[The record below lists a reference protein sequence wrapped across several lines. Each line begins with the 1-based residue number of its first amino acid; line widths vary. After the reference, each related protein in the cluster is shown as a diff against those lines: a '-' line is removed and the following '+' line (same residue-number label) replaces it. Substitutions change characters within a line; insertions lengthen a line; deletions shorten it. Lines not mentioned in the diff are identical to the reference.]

1 MFKKIISALLSAA
14 LILGV
19 AYVPTFAAGEDEK
32 VTLIVETE
40 GAPLLATKNAVR
52 IGASE
57 FMKTAEAKNTEAKL
71 LSAQAEVKSD
81 IKRRTGVSADKGFTY
96 TSVLNGFSMEARES
110 DIEKIKSIDGVKN
123 VYISQAASIPTP
135 ISGEDG
141 EPSLSAQ
148 MMNVQAMYDNGFDGR
163 GQAVA
168 IIDAGFDVVHE
179 FFSSPIESPRL
190 SKSYV
195 KDLIENNELNAK
207 AEANQVYKNAKI
219 PFAYDYGDNNA
230 DVYYPQLSHGTH
242 VAGIAAGKNGVF
254 EGTTFSG
261 VAPEAQLILMKIA
274 DSEGSTYNSIIIA
287 AMDDAAKMDV
297 CAVNLSLGSTMANSP
312 AYTTAC
318 DNLRNAGIAV
328 VSAAGNDDRYP
339 ETAENPDYSYV
350 DYPAGCSAST
360 SVASCDT
367 DKRWLVG
374 GGITLSDGEKLVVDQ
389 EVYSELFFK
398 KFSDKFY
405 DYVYVG
411 SETTPPEEV
420 VKGKIVISVL
430 NSGITSRYLLDCGA
444 IGMIFVEN
452 DEIDGRLHTVSDEK
466 IPGLVVR
473 KSYGEKLINADDKRF
488 KTDAEICTLY
498 KEFPDAGI
506 SYFSNWA
513 TGSNLELKPEITAPG
528 GNILSSVNGDMYENN
543 NGTSMAAPH
552 ITGAMALMS
561 GFVDAEYPDVSGADK
576 VALMENIMMSSASI
590 MFSDDAKTL
599 PLSPRKQGAGLAN
612 LDDALTIP
620 VILKGDSGK
629 SKLSLGDML
638 GDEITLKF
646 TAENLTDSPVTYD
659 DISVCALTDGYENV
673 NGENLISD
681 SVPLEITAV
690 QKPEEVTIP
699 AKDTRDIE
707 IKITLNSAQTAAN
720 KQIFT
725 NGFWVDGYINLSSK
739 DGSVTKASM
748 PYTGF
753 YGDWTAFDAFSPSYF
768 EEGGS
773 AANGYIGYNSNVL
786 GTNLFVSSDED
797 KSEYESESYVGISD
811 LTDTGYRI
819 RVRMLRALVDTTLT
833 VKDSGGNVVY
843 EKKLND
849 GLCRQI
855 ESYDYFENISL
866 NGLGLPEGDYT
877 AVLSGKFVYGGKSRT
892 EEKTYKFY
900 IDSEQPKI
908 SNPRIYEEGGK
919 KYAAFE
925 ASDNRY
931 LMGAI
936 AVDAAGIMVS
946 APVKAEQQ
954 AEITLDITDMDESTL
969 SFSVY
974 DYAYNS
980 YTFTI
985 GAVTAQIT
993 DSIINGGSVAFIASV
1008 TNTAEDADADVI
1020 MALYDADGRLIDAQS
1035 QNKFI
1040 KSGEQE
1046 QFTFGFTDAAHAE
1059 NAELFVWKHGDMTPL
1074 CGPCVFPEYPNE

>member
-1 MFKKIISALLSAA
+1 
-14 LILGV
+14 
-19 AYVPTFAAGEDEK
+19 
-32 VTLIVETE
+32 
-40 GAPLLATKNAVR
+40 
-52 IGASE
+52 
-57 FMKTAEAKNTEAKL
+57 
-71 LSAQAEVKSD
+71 
-81 IKRRTGVSADKGFTY
+81 
-96 TSVLNGFSMEARES
+96 
-110 DIEKIKSIDGVKN
+110 
-123 VYISQAASIPTP
+123 
-135 ISGEDG
+135 
-141 EPSLSAQ
+141 
-148 MMNVQAMYDNGFDGR
+148 
-163 GQAVA
+163 
-168 IIDAGFDVVHE
+168 
-179 FFSSPIESPRL
+179 
-190 SKSYV
+190 
-195 KDLIENNELNAK
+195 
-207 AEANQVYKNAKI
+207 
-219 PFAYDYGDNNA
+219 
-230 DVYYPQLSHGTH
+230 
-242 VAGIAAGKNGVF
+242 
-254 EGTTFSG
+254 
-261 VAPEAQLILMKIA
+261 
-274 DSEGSTYNSIIIA
+274 
-287 AMDDAAKMDV
+287 
-297 CAVNLSLGSTMANSP
+297 MANSP

-374 GGITLSDGEKLVVDQ
+374 GGITLADGEKIVVDQ

-411 SETTPPEEV
+411 SETTPPEDV

-444 IGMIFVEN
+444 IGMIFVGN
-452 DEIDGRLHTVSDEK
+452 DEIDGRLHTVSDE

-473 KSYGEKLINADDKRF
+473 KSYGEKLINAEDKRF

-576 VALMENIMMSSASI
+576 VALMENIIMSSASI

-612 LDDALTIP
+612 LQDALTIP

-690 QKPEEVTIP
+690 DKPEEVTIP

-725 NGFWVDGYINLSSK
+725 NGFWVDGYITLGSK

-773 AANGYIGYNSNVL
+773 LANGYLAYNSLVL
-786 GTNLFVSSDED
+786 GTNEFADSD
-797 KSEYESESYVGISD
+797 EYESESYVGISAFNAD
-811 LTDTGYRI
+811 DCGIYL
-819 RVRMLRALVDTTLT
+819 RMLRSLTDVTLT
-833 VKDSGGNVVY
+833 VKDADGEVVY
-843 EKKLND
+843 EKNRGD
-849 GLCRQI
+849 GLCRQL
-855 ESYDYFENISL
+855 ENNDYFESISL
-866 NGLGLPEGDYT
+866 GGLTAPDGDYT
-877 AVLSGKFVYGGKSRT
+877 ATVSGKFVYGERSRS

-908 SNPRIYEEGGK
+908 SNPRIYEENGK

-931 LMGAI
+931 LMGAV
-936 AVDAAGIMVS
+936 AVDAAGMVS

-974 DYAYNS
+974 DYAYND

-1040 KSGEQE
+1040 KSGAQE
-1046 QFTFGFTDAAHAE
+1046 QFTFGFTDAAHTE
-1059 NAELFVWKHGDMTPL
+1059 KAELFVWKHGDMTPL
-1074 CGPCVFPEYPNE
+1074 CSPCVFPEYPNE